1 MKALLSNYR
10 QSPRKVRLV
19 ATSLVGKKV
28 DVAMANLDFL
38 TKRASEPLRKLLA
51 SAVANAKAQ
60 GIDTTN
66 LIISKAV
73 VNAGYTLKRR
83 MPRARGTAFPINKR
97 TSHVLIELAVAKPKE
112 TKKK

>member
-60 GIDTTN
+60 GIDTTS